1 MSSYIY
7 NSLKEA
13 VAFLLLLFQASFGIE
28 DENVFGFWV
37 SENGGLLW
45 CHLNINTNILPRQAR
60 DKHRENTQ
68 LQDRFTSG
76 LGETSYTTCVVV
88 CSTQYFPVGKPYDR
102 MPRQARDKSTQAP
115 RKTATT
121 NCRFSR
127 ARTHTHAQVGGRV
140 SVSCSVG
147 ALPMALHFG
156 YGAVEEFHTGL
167 RQMDEHVLTAPLREN
182 IPALMGTD
190 GLKPKR
196 CLSAFLLNVSC

>member
-1 MSSYIY
+1 
-7 NSLKEA
+7 
-13 VAFLLLLFQASFGIE
+13 
-28 DENVFGFWV
+28 
-37 SENGGLLW
+37 
-45 CHLNINTNILPRQAR
+45 
-60 DKHRENTQ
+60 
-68 LQDRFTSG
+68 
-76 LGETSYTTCVVV
+76 
-88 CSTQYFPVGKPYDR
+88 

-190 GLKPKR
+190 GLKPKPKPKR
-196 CLSAFLLNVSC
+196 CLRFFLTFLARSSVASTAFEYVPRQARDRHTTQGKRNNKTKKRRLLRRSARCLEHKLPRSQRPRRPALLPSLGAVRNHAFFAPLIYTNDHSAKTGSGHT